1 MTLKRLKPSTL
12 GKSVVTACALMLSGS
27 VLALGMG
34 SGGGNSSDPTSAYAS
49 SGSLATT
56 SGAEGRG
63 CTVFRPRNVPD
74 GTPLILWGNGTGT
87 GPSAYSRGLSHWAS
101 HGFVVAAANTASA
114 GSGDEMLACIEAVR
128 NASYGSQVDFSRIG
142 ASGHSQGGGG
152 AVFVG
157 ADPRVTATAPMQP
170 YPFGIRYGNQTGPML
185 LLSGGA
191 DTIASRDRVQGP
203 IFQRV
208 DVPVFWGTL
217 NTGSHFVPS
226 YNFGEF
232 RGISTAWWLY
242 QLKDNAAAGELFT
255 GACTACDLNGW
266 TIERKGF

>member
-1 MTLKRLKPSTL
+1 MTLKRLNASVFSKA
-12 GKSVVTACALMLSGS
+12 VVTAGALMLSGS

-34 SGGGNSSDPTSAYAS
+34 GGGDSSDPTSAYAS
-49 SGSLATT
+49 TGALATT
-56 SGAEGRG
+56 SDAEGQG
-63 CTVFRPRNVPD
+63 CTVFRPRNVPA

-87 GPSAYSRGLSHWAS
+87 GPSAYSAGLRHWAS
-101 HGFVVAAANTASA
+101 HGFVVAAANTANA
-114 GSGDEMLACIEAVR
+114 GTGTEMLNCIDAVR

-157 ADPRVTATAPMQP
+157 EDPRVTATAPMQP
-170 YPFGIRYGNQTGPML
+170 YPFGFRFGDQTGPML

-191 DTIASRDRVQGP
+191 DLIASRDRVQGP

-208 DVPVFWGTL
+208 DVPVFWATL
-217 NTGSHFVPS
+217 DAGSHFEPS
-226 YNFGEF
+226 FSFGRF
-232 RGISTAWWLY
+232 RGMSTAWWLY
-242 QLKDNAAAGELFT
+242 QLKDDTAAAELFT
-255 GACTACDLNGW
+255 GACTACELNGW